1 MIYKR
6 QKAWFGT
13 RFLLSLAGLLSACG
27 GHSRQVIVYTS
38 VDQPFAEPV
47 LQSFQQET
55 GVNVRPVYDVEAAKT
70 TGLVNRLIA
79 EKSRPQADVFWSSD
93 TVRTLILKRRGVLAP
108 YRSPSAEAIP
118 VQFRDPERYWTGF
131 AARARLLLVN
141 THLVKD
147 SEMPKSVM
155 ELADP
160 KWRGRVSMPYPLFGT
175 MSAHVAALFLVL
187 GDEKARDYFRA
198 LKANGVLVVDGN
210 AESRDRVA
218 AGDVAVG
225 FTDTDDANVAVQA
238 GKPVRTI
245 YPDQDGFGTLLIPN
259 TVALIAGAPN
269 PDQGKRLI
277 DYLLSA
283 AVEERLANGESAQIP
298 LWPGVKAPKGLRPA
312 DEIKTMPI
320 DWNRLA
326 DKLDEAM
333 KFAQET
339 FVR

>member
-1 MIYKR
+1 MRRISKMCST
-6 QKAWFGT
+6 A
-13 RFLLSLAGLLSACG
+13 LLLWVLSACNHG
-27 GHSRQVIVYTS
+27 TSEVVVYTS

-47 LQSFQQET
+47 LQSYQQET
-55 GVNVRPVYDVEAAKT
+55 GIHVRPVYDVEAAKT

-79 EKSRPQADVFWSSD
+79 EKNRPQADVFWSSD
-93 TVRTLILKRRGVLAP
+93 AVRTVILKRRGVLAP

-118 VQFRDPERYWTGF
+118 GQFRDPEWYWTGF
-131 AARARLLLVN
+131 AARARLLIVNTNLVN
-141 THLVKD
+141 SNDT
-147 SEMPKSVM
+147 PKSVM
-155 ELADP
+155 DLADP
-160 KWRGRVSMPYPLFGT
+160 KWRGRASMPYPLFGT

-187 GDEKARDYFRA
+187 GDEKARNYFRA

-238 GKPVRTI
+238 GKPVRTV

-259 TVALIAGAPN
+259 TIALVAGAPHT
-269 PDQGKRLI
+269 DQGKRLI

-283 AVEERLANGESAQIP
+283 AVEEKLASGESAQIP
-298 LWPGVKAPKGLRPA
+298 LRSGIKVPKGLRPA
-312 DEIKTMPI
+312 AEIKTMQI
-320 DWNRLA
+320 DWSQLA